1 MRRIPR
7 ELAMKA
13 AVFFATREG
22 QTRKIAERIASDLRA
37 RDMEVDL
44 HDVRAL
50 RAPIDWPAYTIA
62 CVAASV
68 HIGHHEREM
77 IEFVRRHRT
86 ELERVGAVFV
96 SVTLSEAGAEDPH
109 APAERR
115 ARSAADAQRMID
127 VFVKET
133 GWKPARSLPVAGA
146 LVYTQYNVLVRY
158 VMKRIARSQGAP
170 IDTTRDYEFT
180 DWNAVD
186 RFVDESLSKRVGG
199 IDPRGSACRKPASA
213 ERHQG

>member
-1 MRRIPR
+1 
-7 ELAMKA
+7 MKA
-13 AVFFATREG
+13 VVFFATREG
-22 QTRKIAERIASDLRA
+22 QTRKIAERIASDLGA
-37 RDMEVDL
+37 RDMDVDL
-44 HDVRAL
+44 HDVRTL

-77 IEFVRRHRT
+77 IEFGRGHRI

-109 APAERR
+109 APPERR
-115 ARSAADAQRMID
+115 ARAAADAQRMID

-146 LVYTQYNVLVRY
+146 LAYTQYNVLVRY
-158 VMKRIARSQGAP
+158 LMKRIARAQGAP
-170 IDTTRDYEFT
+170 TDTTRDYEFT

-186 RFVDESLSKRVGG
+186 RFVEEVTRSAAGEPG
-199 IDPRGSACRKPASA
+199 RG
-213 ERHQG
+213 